1 MSETL
6 PPTVH
11 SPLMAASAARPV
23 HRRSRGG
30 PVRRVVRALSTVLI
44 VTGALLLADA
54 GLTLVWQEP
63 FSALYA
69 HYRQG
74 ALGTDLGRLDARPPS
89 SIDAGALAHLHL
101 QRLRIAFLA
110 RSLERHAPEGSA
122 VGRIDIPHIHARY
135 VLIKGTNETDLK
147 SGPGIYPQT
156 HFPGVPGTTAIAGH
170 RTTYLAPFRHV
181 DALRRGDRILVTMP
195 YAEFTYT
202 VTGERIVAPTDV
214 GVIDPVGYARVVLS
228 ACNPLYSAAQRII
241 VFGRLTQVSAR
252 GAALRT

>member
-6 PPTVH
+6 PSTVH
-11 SPLMAASAARPV
+11 SPLMAASPARPAQ
-23 HRRSRGG
+23 RRLRGG
-30 PVRRVVRALSTVLI
+30 PVRRTLRALSTVLM

-69 HYRQG
+69 HFRQG
-74 ALGTDLGRLDARPPS
+74 ALRTDLGRLNAQPPT
-89 SIDAGALAHLHL
+89 SIDASALAHLRV
-101 QRLRIAFLA
+101 QRQRIAFLA
-110 RSLERHAPEGSA
+110 RSLERHAAEGSA
-122 VGRIDIPHIHARY
+122 VGRIDIPHIRANF
-135 VLIKGTNETDLK
+135 VLIKGTGESDLK
-147 SGPGIYPQT
+147 SGPGVYPQT
-156 HFPGVPGTTAIAGH
+156 RFPGVPGTTAIAGH

-195 YAEFTYT
+195 YADFTYT

-214 GVIDPVGYARVVLS
+214 GVIDPVGYDRVVLS

-241 VFGRLTQVSAR
+241 VFGRLTHVSAR
-252 GAALRT
+252 GAALRV

>member
-11 SPLMAASAARPV
+11 SPLTAASRDRPAQ
-23 HRRSRGG
+23 RRGHGG
-30 PVRRVVRALSTVLI
+30 PLRRTLRALSSVLM

-69 HYRQG
+69 HLRQG
-74 ALGTDLGRLDARPPS
+74 ALGTDLRRLDVRPPS
-89 SIDAGALAHLHL
+89 SIDAGALAHLRV
-101 QRLRIAFLA
+101 QRQRIAFLA
-110 RSLERHAPEGSA
+110 RSLERHAAEGSA
-122 VGRIDIPHIHARY
+122 VGRIDIPRIHARF
-135 VLIKGTNETDLK
+135 VLIKGTGVADLK

-156 HFPGVPGTTAIAGH
+156 RFPGVPGTTAIAGH

-181 DALRRGDRILVTMP
+181 DALRRGDRILVSMP
-195 YAEFTYT
+195 YADFAYT
-202 VTGERIVAPTDV
+202 VSGTRIVAPTDLA
-214 GVIDPVGYARVVLS
+214 VIDPVGYDRVLLS

-241 VFGRLTQVSAR
+241 IFGRLTRVTAR
-252 GAALRT
+252 GAALRA